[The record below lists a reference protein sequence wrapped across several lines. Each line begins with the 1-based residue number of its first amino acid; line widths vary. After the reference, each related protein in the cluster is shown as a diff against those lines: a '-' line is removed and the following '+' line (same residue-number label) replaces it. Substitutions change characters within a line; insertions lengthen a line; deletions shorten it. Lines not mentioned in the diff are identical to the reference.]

1 VTELGCASP
10 ADRARTGTPG
20 IGKNGIRNGIRN
32 FTENEISKTGFG
44 TTGFGTGFGKTGG
57 PALPDLHMG
66 LWPKNRIS
74 TRFFF
79 VSCFRVSEHSAV
91 LGSRRNANGAET
103 KKRNREEIET
113 GENLLRVVF

>member
-10 ADRARTGTPG
+10 ADRAWTGTPG

-32 FTENEISKTGFG
+32 FTENGISK
-44 TTGFGTGFGKTGG
+44 TGFGTGFGKTGG

-79 VSCFRVSEHSAV
+79 ASCFRVSERSAV

-103 KKRNREEIET
+103 KKRNRE
-113 GENLLRVVF
+113 RR

>member
-1 VTELGCASP
+1 MTELGCASP
-10 ADRARTGTPG
+10 ADRARIGTPG
-20 IGKNGIRNGIRN
+20 IGKNGIQN
-32 FTENEISKTGFG
+32 FTKNRISKTGFG
-44 TTGFGTGFGKTGG
+44 KTGFGTGFGKTGG

-79 VSCFRVSEHSAV
+79 ASCFRVSERSAV

-103 KKRNREEIET
+103 KKRNRE
-113 GENLLRVVF
+113 RR